1 MTSNMALGL
10 TVFRSL
16 ICVCRRVCRNIWSL
30 SMVSRDR
37 PLLEVCRIFI
47 TSLMGPMEWL
57 WSNKWVAKLDFLML
71 CLKSWKCS

>member
-16 ICVCRRVCRNIWSL
+16 ICVCRHVCRNIWSL